1 MGKRNVSLSIDA
13 NVLHRAEQLSEP
25 GENRSALIE
34 RLLRRAI
41 HAAEDAALDAAY
53 DRALA
58 AHPVTDAS
66 QKELLGRANSAY
78 RSVHGSRE

>member
-13 NVLHRAEQLSEP
+13 DLLDRAERLGEP

-41 HAAEDAALDAAY
+41 HAAEDVALDDAY

-66 QKELLGRANSAY
+66 QEELLGRANSAY
-78 RSVHGSRE
+78 RSVHGSRK